1 MTTPFGADATACDPK
16 NTEKPCDNLYARV
29 MPGPDPKA
37 VKADATTAVKADA
50 PQPQTI
56 QVNIVVSQPEQVRDP
71 AHLKVHHNP
80 VSIVARAVGHY
91 GKEYAL
97 GMRDSVKP
105 RNLGMATLPIALNEY
120 NAIRIGQGLRQLG
133 EGEQQLGAGLN
144 QLGQQLGALEG
155 AGAAAARAGAVARV
169 GAVASHA
176 EVAAPKLASGTANVA
191 GAIPSEGV
199 ASPRAATVGVTGEGA
214 IATPAAAVQLPN
226 GGIMNIAVTTSAGS
240 SGRAAEV
247 QTAANSGTPLTID
260 NRVKFLPNEG
270 ITANGDIV
278 AMTPKQMAKAQE
290 YSAKTNVEETHLT
303 GAMAQYNTQLADVQK
318 ALSTSKNAP
327 AWFKTLDQRM
337 TYFDGSDQQGDHK
350 AARAWLSD
358 AGQCV
363 DYLKRDAQ
371 SSHNDDAVRKLDALK
386 KSIKE
391 LDGIEKKFGKTPDVL
406 LPA

>member
-1 MTTPFGADATACDPK
+1 MTTPFGADGTTCDPK

-29 MPGPDPKA
+29 MNDPQA
-37 VKADATTAVKADA
+37 VKADVKTDA
-50 PQPQTI
+50 PTPQTI

-80 VSIVARAVGHY
+80 FSTVARAVGHH

-97 GMRDSVKP
+97 GVRDSVKP
-105 RNLGMATLPIALNEY
+105 RNLGMETLPIALNEY

-155 AGAAAARAGAVARV
+155 AGAGGAGAALRAARV
-169 GAVASHA
+169 GTVAAHA
-176 EVAAPKLASGTANVA
+176 EIAAAPKLAAHTQIAAS
-191 GAIPSEGV
+191 IPSEGV
-199 ASPRAATVGVTGEGA
+199 AAAPRAATVSVAGETA
-214 IATPAAAVQLPN
+214 IATPATAVQLPN
-226 GGIMNIAVTTSAGS
+226 GGIMNIAVTTGGGTN
-240 SGRAAEV
+240 GRTAEA
-247 QTAANSGTPLTID
+247 QTASANSPLTID
-260 NRVKFLPNEG
+260 NKVQFLPNEG
-270 ITANGDIV
+270 FNANGDIV
-278 AMTPKQMAKAQE
+278 AMTPKQMAKAKE
-290 YSAKTNVEETHLT
+290 FASKSDLEETHLK
-303 GAMAQYNTQLADVQK
+303 AAVAQYNTELADVEK
-318 ALSTSKNAP
+318 AMSTSKNAP
-327 AWFKTLDQRM
+327 SWFKMLDQRM

-371 SSHNDDAVRKLDALK
+371 STHNEDAIRKLEALK
-386 KSIKE
+386 RSVKE
-391 LDGIEKKFGKTPDVL
+391 LDGIEKKFGKTPDVI